1 MAFNEEDKTEAY
13 QDTDI
18 IIDNDDVLFVKSNSY
33 TSAKYFGTDFAVKYY
48 TKKYR
53 NGDLYFIFDK
63 KDPYPQSEPHI
74 YTIFIPEPEYV
85 RGEYKS
91 KKPELYDPRERDIEI
106 YEIIQ
111 KFPFIEDKLIDALG
125 VNDTYQALV
134 KISNGNDIDKYELGR
149 IDNLIVDI
157 RFNVKNPG
165 KSMIVLQFDDMDDY
179 VSLFYEDD
187 QHTWFI
193 KSMYSHYDSFEFNDY
208 YSAENDWEEGYLLR
222 DFSNE
227 NINKLKEILTLISPN
242 IKNLSDDE
250 DYSEASKLLSNMF
263 DRNVSNI
270 VSDWSDE
277 MNDCKTRKS
286 KQEIEDELCDPFANY
301 GIISKG
307 GCFDK
312 YVTTVNIL
320 LGLYNTYKT
329 KSEDLRGILKKV
341 GLGLDATE
349 FGEYA
354 YEVDCY
360 DFNHESFQ
368 KTVTR
373 ELDSILTQLEDDA
386 RFPELEKYREVLGSV
401 LTKYDLNRIYQLPSD
416 KNKRFRITSIDPKTK
431 TIFVDYGK
439 DRGTPTEKR
448 SYDLEGFNN
457 FLHTPELFEQKIRR
471 FKK

>member
-13 QDTDI
+13 EDTDI
-18 IIDNDDVLFVKSNSY
+18 IIDNDDVLFVESNSY
-33 TSAKYFGTDFAVKYY
+33 TSVKYFGPDFVAKHY

-53 NGDLYFIFDK
+53 NGKLYFIFDK

-85 RGEYKS
+85 RGGYKS
-91 KKPELYDPRERDIEI
+91 KKPELLDPRERDIEI
-106 YEIIQ
+106 NEIVE
-111 KFPFIEDKLIDALG
+111 KFPFIEDELVDRLGINNTYNALIS
-125 VNDTYQALV
+125 
-134 KISNGNDIDKYELGR
+134 ISEGNEIDKYNLGN
-149 IDNLIVDI
+149 IDDLIVDI
-157 RFNVKNPG
+157 KFNANNPG
-165 KSMIVLQFDDMDDY
+165 KSMIVLQFDDIDDY

-208 YSAENDWEEGYLLR
+208 YSAENDWDEGYLLR
-222 DFSNE
+222 DFSDE
-227 NINKLKEILTLISPN
+227 NVNKLKEILTLISPG
-242 IKNLSDDE
+242 IKNLSDDG

-270 VSDWSDE
+270 VSVWSDE
-277 MNDCKTRKS
+277 MNECKTRQS
-286 KQEIEDELCDPFANY
+286 KKEIEDDLCDPFANY
-301 GIISKG
+301 GIISR

-312 YVTTVNIL
+312 YVTTVSL
-320 LGLYNTYKT
+320 LLNLYRKYKT
-329 KSEDLRGILKKV
+329 KNEDLRGILKKV
-341 GLGLDATE
+341 GLELNVTE

-360 DFNHESFQ
+360 DFDNESFQ

-373 ELDSILTQLEDDA
+373 ELDSILTELEDDA
-386 RFPELEKYREVLGSV
+386 RFPELEKYREVVSTV
-401 LTKYDLNRIYQLPSD
+401 LSKYDLNRIYELPSD

-431 TIFVDYGK
+431 KIFLDYGK

-457 FLHTPELFEQKIRR
+457 FLNTPELFEQKIRR
-471 FKK
+471 FRK

>member
-1 MAFNEEDKTEAY
+1 
-13 QDTDI
+13 
-18 IIDNDDVLFVKSNSY
+18 
-33 TSAKYFGTDFAVKYY
+33 
-48 TKKYR
+48 
-53 NGDLYFIFDK
+53 
-63 KDPYPQSEPHI
+63 
-74 YTIFIPEPEYV
+74 
-85 RGEYKS
+85 
-91 KKPELYDPRERDIEI
+91 
-106 YEIIQ
+106 
-111 KFPFIEDKLIDALG
+111 
-125 VNDTYQALV
+125 
-134 KISNGNDIDKYELGR
+134 
-149 IDNLIVDI
+149 
-157 RFNVKNPG
+157 
-165 KSMIVLQFDDMDDY
+165 
-179 VSLFYEDD
+179 
-187 QHTWFI
+187 
-193 KSMYSHYDSFEFNDY
+193 
-208 YSAENDWEEGYLLR
+208 
-222 DFSNE
+222 
-227 NINKLKEILTLISPN
+227 
-242 IKNLSDDE
+242 
-250 DYSEASKLLSNMF
+250 MF
-263 DRNVSNI
+263 DSNVTNI

-277 MNDCKTRKS
+277 MNDCKTRQS

-360 DFNHESFQ
+360 DFNQESFQ

-373 ELDSILTQLEDDA
+373 ELDNILEALEDDV
-386 RFPELEKYREVLGSV
+386 RFPELDKYREVLSTV
-401 LTKYDLNRIYQLPSD
+401 LTKYDLNRIYELPSD
-416 KNKRFRITSIDPKTK
+416 ENKRFRITSIDPKTR
-431 TIFVDYGK
+431 TIFLDYGK